1 MSWEVWAMTLSTS
14 WFNFGVFKNTLKR
27 FKWGSFLY
35 FVALFFSVPFIL
47 MVSNLD
53 RLLDR
58 YLPFADSSPI
68 LLRSDYFLIPLL
80 LAVAVPT
87 VVAALIFNNVHSGKQ
102 SIFVHGLPVKRSA
115 NYVSSILAGFVLMA
129 LPVVL
134 NAGIL
139 LVMSFTVFGQL
150 ISSWSVV
157 YWALVNL
164 AILFVM
170 FSAAVFS
177 AFLTGN
183 TAAHI
188 GINVIIHIIPL
199 LVALTIYLIS
209 DIFLFGFIQ
218 SENFVASE
226 IMNNT
231 PIVWLFGRGM
241 SHYRNNLNMFLHGQM
256 WAYIVGAIVVYVLS
270 FLLYKNRRIE
280 AAGDVAAF
288 KVFKPILKYTLTS
301 AAAVCIFGITTPMD
315 LEAWAVFLIAITLT
329 AIVYFAC
336 EMLINKSFKVF
347 GFYKGYLGFALCCAI
362 FIGFFAYT
370 GVFGYEKRVPETDDI
385 ESAAVFLGWHGEKPV
400 SIDPELIEET
410 REIHNQMIK
419 DIPTTTDDDA
429 DYRNLRISYKL
440 KSGKWLE
447 RMYMVSPEVM
457 VDSMDRM
464 YKFED
469 YKLKATK
476 IENLNIEN
484 IKGLTLSVNA
494 NNFHYS
500 MAMYEDASE
509 FVENIKKDIKVLS
522 YRQIEETH
530 PLLGFSV
537 EVGCTNKDN
546 KTLKIF
552 KEANGDVDDDYAYNS
567 FEISINPSFKNA
579 YQFLKD
585 KGYYDKVGNELA
597 KSLCILKK
605 PVTRVGDLYTYK
617 DDVGEMSEFR
627 VSIKDCVPLDLNDAR
642 QIVKAME
649 SSTETALRE
658 GKNYLIFNSQ
668 IKEGEMVWMNWKMI
682 SFAENELPDYLKAYI
697 AE

>member
-14 WFNFGVFKNTLKR
+14 WFNFGVFKNTIKR

-35 FVALFFSVPFIL
+35 FVVLFFSVPFIL
-47 MVSNLD
+47 MVSNFD
-53 RLLDR
+53 RLVDR

-80 LAVAVPT
+80 MAVAVPT

-115 NYVSSILAGFVLMA
+115 NYVSGILAGFVLMA

-134 NAGIL
+134 NAGL
-139 LVMSFTVFGQL
+139 LLLMSFTAFGQL

-164 AILFVM
+164 AILFIM
-170 FSAAVFS
+170 FSVAVFS

-188 GINVIIHIIPL
+188 AINVIIHIVPL
-199 LVALTIYLIS
+199 LVALSIYLIS

-241 SHYRNNLNMFLHGQM
+241 SHYRNDLNMFLHGQM
-256 WAYIVGAIVVYVLS
+256 WAYIVGAIVVYVLG
-270 FLLYKNRRIE
+270 FFLYKNRKVE

-288 KVFKPILKYTLTS
+288 KVFKPILKYTVTS

-315 LEAWAVFLIAITLT
+315 LETWAIFLIAIALT

-347 GFYKGYLGFALCCAI
+347 SFYKGYVAFALCCAI

-370 GVFGYEKRVPETDDI
+370 GVFGYEKRVPETADI

-410 REIHNQMIK
+410 REIHRQLIK
-419 DIPTTTDDDA
+419 DIPVATDDDA

-440 KSGKWLE
+440 KSGRWLE
-447 RMYMVSPEVM
+447 RMYIVSPDVM

-484 IKGLTLSVNA
+484 INGLTLSVNA

-500 MAMYEDASE
+500 MAIYEDASE

-552 KEANGDVDDDYAYNS
+552 KEANGYADDDYAYNS

-579 YQFLKD
+579 YQFLKE
-585 KGYYDKVGNELA
+585 KGYYDKVSNELA

-605 PVTRVGDLYTYK
+605 PVSRVGDLYTYK

-627 VSIKDCVPLDLNDAR
+627 VSVKDCVQLDLNDAR
-642 QIVKAME
+642 KIVEDMA
-649 SSTETALRE
+649 SSTETVLRE

-668 IKEGEMVWMNWKMI
+668 INEGELVWMNWKMI
-682 SFAENELPDYLKAYI
+682 SFAENELPEYLKAYI